1 MQLGSLLCVR
11 DGVRWKENWLC
22 GVCML
27 QLLWPSL
34 SLSVLSCFVAL
45 PFLVA
50 SIQVLHLV
58 CRHPA
63 LSPHQSLPPLQAS
76 RAKKRLQA
84 QGLAIHSL
92 HLAITAATSLLPIS
106 CLFLLYFPSF
116 NVRGK
121 TAGDE
126 STQQLVHFH
135 SQPQLLCFSHN
146 QANLWKSNYGSLV
159 SQDPFFRNRET

>member
-1 MQLGSLLCVR
+1 
-11 DGVRWKENWLC
+11 
-22 GVCML
+22 ML

-34 SLSVLSCFVAL
+34 FLSLSFLVLSL
-45 PFLVA
+45 FLF
-50 SIQVLHLV
+50 
-58 CRHPA
+58 
-63 LSPHQSLPPLQAS
+63 SLPAFKCFTSSVVTRLSRLIKVFRRCKQVAQKNVSKHRAS
-76 RAKKRLQA
+76 PSTLC
-84 QGLAIHSL
+84 IWPSL
-92 HLAITAATSLLPIS
+92 RPPRYFPSVAFFYYI
-106 CLFLLYFPSF
+106 FPSF

-135 SQPQLLCFSHN
+135 SQPQLLYFSHN